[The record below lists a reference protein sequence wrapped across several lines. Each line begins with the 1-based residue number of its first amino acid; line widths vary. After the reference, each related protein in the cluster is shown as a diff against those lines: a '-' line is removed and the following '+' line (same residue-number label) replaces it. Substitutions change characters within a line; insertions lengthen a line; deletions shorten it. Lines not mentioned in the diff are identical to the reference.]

1 MNTLRWLIQSLAAL
15 LTNAYWLFPFGEVPI
30 YRGPMK
36 AVCTPG
42 LNCYACP
49 AAVVSCPVGTF
60 QHFMAN
66 LRFGVAAGAIP
77 QAGLSVLG
85 YLGFIGILVGRM
97 PCGWVCPFGFIQ
109 DLLNKIPTRKFSLWP
124 PLNWVKYGVLAV
136 LVVALPLLL
145 LDETGLGQPWF
156 CKLICPAGTLEGAL
170 PILILKPNLWQTLG
184 FYFWNKITIM
194 SLIIVWAV
202 LTSRPFCRTLCPL
215 GAFYSLF
222 NRISLFQLSFDEQH
236 CVACQA
242 CARQCP
248 MGLEAYAEA
257 NDTNCIRCLKCV
269 EACKFGALSY
279 KRRRPAPEMPQ
290 VSSLPT

>member
-1 MNTLRWLIQSLAAL
+1 
-15 LTNAYWLFPFGEVPI
+15 V
-30 YRGPMK
+30 
-36 AVCTPG
+36 
-42 LNCYACP
+42 
-49 AAVVSCPVGTF
+49 
-60 QHFMAN
+60 
-66 LRFGVAAGAIP
+66 
-77 QAGLSVLG
+77 
-85 YLGFIGILVGRM
+85 
-97 PCGWVCPFGFIQ
+97 
-109 DLLNKIPTRKFSLWP
+109 
-124 PLNWVKYGVLAV
+124 
-136 LVVALPLLL
+136 
-145 LDETGLGQPWF
+145 
-156 CKLICPAGTLEGAL
+156 
-170 PILILKPNLWQTLG
+170 PILILKPNLWETLG

-222 NRISLFQLSFDEQH
+222 NRISLFQLHFDEQQ

-279 KRRRPAPEMPQ
+279 KRRQPAPEMPQ
-290 VSSLPT
+290 VPSLPT